1 MGTGQLYIRR
11 NVWSLD
17 PTQAFASEV
26 TLNYAKAVRVMQQ
39 RDRTD
44 PTSWSYQAAIHGTP
58 DPVPPGAPW
67 NQCQHSTW
75 YFLPWHRMYLWFFE
89 QVVREAIA
97 EAGGDPTGWALPY
110 WNYSDGPQ
118 PPVNTLPLA
127 FRVPTLPDGSRNALH
142 LPYPLR
148 NDGDD
153 AQVPLNAGI
162 NDGGELPPIYL
173 GYQQA
178 FQFANFTTPPGP
190 RPGFGGPRTAFSH
203 GGRNH
208 GALESRPHDGVHP
221 LVGGMRSGRCQRG
234 LMGDPDCAARDPIF
248 WLHHANVDRL
258 WDRWLD
264 TEGHSNP
271 DDGAWRDRSFRFYD
285 PGRQELRTMTVGE
298 VLDAVDYRYDDEP
311 PPVERPIRRAP
322 AAAEVMAAASAD
334 ERRAL
339 GSTEPLAVAG
349 RPVLTS
355 GRLATEAAEMVAR
368 VDAAPAAAPP
378 YLSLNLEGVQRDED
392 SALLFEVYLN
402 LPPDVPP
409 DPLSVYYVGYF
420 AFFDHLPGDH
430 DQAGGHHHPE
440 PEEDPGDLFVFDI
453 TNLANEQRQRGIWSD
468 SDFTVTVVR
477 GGYRG
482 PEERL
487 SVADAA
493 RADTPQLGEV
503 RIARATI
510 TAE

>member
-1 MGTGQLYIRR
+1 MGTQQLYIRR
-11 NVWSLD
+11 NVWALD
-17 PTQAFASEV
+17 PTQAFASQV
-26 TLNYAKAVRVMQQ
+26 MLNYAKAVRVMQQ

-58 DPVPPGAPW
+58 DPAPPGAPW

-89 QVVREAIA
+89 QIVREAIA

-203 GGRNH
+203 SGRNH

-221 LVGGMRSGRCQRG
+221 LVGGMRSARCQRG

-248 WLHHANVDRL
+248 WLHHANIDRL

-311 PPVERPIRRAP
+311 LPVERPFRRAP
-322 AAAEVMAAASAD
+322 LAAEVMAAASAD
-334 ERRAL
+334 ERRTL
-339 GSTEPLAVAG
+339 GSTEPLAAAG

-355 GRLATEAAEMVAR
+355 GRLAGEAAEMVAR
-368 VDAAPAAAPP
+368 ADAAEAPH
-378 YLSLNLEGVQRDED
+378 LSLNLEGVQRDED

-409 DPLSVYYVGYF
+409 DPQSVYYVGYF
-420 AFFDHLPGDH
+420 AFFDHLQGDH
-430 DQAGGHHHPE
+430 DQAGGHHHHGE
-440 PEEDPGDLFVFDI
+440 PEEGPGDLFVFDI
-453 TNLANEQRQRGIWSD
+453 TNLANEQRQHGIWSD

-493 RADTPQLGEV
+493 RADAPQLGQA